1 MHMRRG
7 LILASAVA
15 FALSAVL
22 AQSLA
27 VPQRVVA
34 CSCITPL
41 PSLAET
47 VAGGGDMSVLTGTVG
62 PPQAEVTPIQVEA
75 WFHGGRPADVVWVSG
90 GTQMMSS
97 CDVMFSA
104 GQRWFLVLYGEPGQ
118 PYSTNLCA
126 PNAMLGTAEADEL
139 VAQAVDLFGPAQPTP
154 TAEPPPEAPAEPS
167 PLLSGGMLWV
177 VAAVAVTGALFAAV
191 FVIARRRPL
200 S

>member
-1 MHMRRG
+1 MRRG
-7 LILASAVA
+7 LILVFAVV

-34 CSCITPL
+34 CSCIAPL
-41 PSLAET
+41 PTLAET
-47 VAGGGDMSVLTGTVG
+47 VAGGGDVSVLTGTIG
-62 PPQAEVTPIQVEA
+62 PPQPEVTPIEVEA

-90 GTQMMSS
+90 GAQMMTS
-97 CDVMFSA
+97 CDVSFSA

-139 VAQAVDLFGPAQPTP
+139 VAQAVELFGSIEPSP
-154 TAEPPPEAPAEPS
+154 TAEPPPAAPVEPS

-177 VAAVAVTGALFAAV
+177 VAAVAVAGVLFAAI
-191 FVIARRRPL
+191 FVLARQRPL